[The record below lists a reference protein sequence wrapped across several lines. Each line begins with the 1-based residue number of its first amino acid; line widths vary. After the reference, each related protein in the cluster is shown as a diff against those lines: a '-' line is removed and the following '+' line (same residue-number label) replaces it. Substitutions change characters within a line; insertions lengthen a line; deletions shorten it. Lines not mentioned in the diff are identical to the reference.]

1 MFLSHLAE
9 RNILCSVFMGG
20 EAVIKSNLEMKHEIS
35 NGLHQ
40 HCQGQEVMLV
50 MSPLEDNSDL
60 SF

>member
-1 MFLSHLAE
+1 
-9 RNILCSVFMGG
+9 MGG